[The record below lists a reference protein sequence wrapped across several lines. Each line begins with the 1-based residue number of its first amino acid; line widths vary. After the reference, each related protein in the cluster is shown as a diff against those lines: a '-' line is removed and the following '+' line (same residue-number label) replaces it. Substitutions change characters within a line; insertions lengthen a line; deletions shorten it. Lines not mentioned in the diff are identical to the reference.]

1 LFIGSTMSLFQKL
14 NLPQFELKIKEEEG
28 KKLIFDSI
36 RKNYFLLTPEEWVRQ
51 HFLNLLVN
59 HYKYPKALIK
69 VETGLRYNKLLKR
82 SDIIIFDREGKSFL
96 LVECKSADQKINQAS
111 FDQAAMYNM
120 TIKAK
125 YIALTNGLKTF
136 CCRIDQGSRQYEF
149 IPDLPPIPEQL

>member
-1 LFIGSTMSLFQKL
+1 MSLFQKL

-51 HFLNLLVN
+51 HFLNLLIT

-136 CCRIDQGSRQYEF
+136 CCRIDQESRQYEF